1 MDARSL
7 VGLSVLLLAALHGS
21 AYSQSCI
28 SDRECQDG
36 SWCNGTERCEGPVGS
51 AMCMPA
57 REQMC
62 PAKKVCDEVKQR
74 CLSLRTVEKKLADC
88 AEGEVYSDAER
99 KCVPKPGK

>member
-1 MDARSL
+1 MNTRTLACL
-7 VGLSVLLLAALHGS
+7 TLFALAALPV
-21 AYSQSCI
+21 AARAQSCI
-28 SDRECQDG
+28 NDRECQDG